1 MIFIWKWLLENLNT
15 VRFSVSLREDNLIQG
30 TQFCAL
36 PSQLTGKEI
45 IIREV
50 NIPQLVIC
58 CTSESKTLNS
68 SVPFLSPLDFCGKKT
83 LEVLNWWAFF
93 RTESLSSTQLITV
106 PSLTLLTTLFTLYI
120 LNTILLFTHLPFLLT
135 VCKCPV
141 APPAWLTFNANQALE
156 WTGNLSSCKS
166 LDIVHLLCFIW
177 ELYLKL

>member
-93 RTESLSSTQLITV
+93 RTESLSSTQLTTV

-120 LNTILLFTHLPFLLT
+120 WILSFYLHIYLSYSLSASVQWLPLLDLHLTQTRPWNEQEIWVL
-135 VCKCPV
+135 
-141 APPAWLTFNANQALE
+141 ANL
-156 WTGNLSSCKS
+156 
-166 LDIVHLLCFIW
+166 
-177 ELYLKL
+177 